1 MMVIQTP
8 LWPIEGK
15 GLLKGSTD
23 LISVTYSRMRLTTLQ
38 NSLFFLQMKL
48 KEEDFF
54 TWIILVKTSAVI
66 RLNFISMCL

>member
-1 MMVIQTP
+1 MMVIQTH